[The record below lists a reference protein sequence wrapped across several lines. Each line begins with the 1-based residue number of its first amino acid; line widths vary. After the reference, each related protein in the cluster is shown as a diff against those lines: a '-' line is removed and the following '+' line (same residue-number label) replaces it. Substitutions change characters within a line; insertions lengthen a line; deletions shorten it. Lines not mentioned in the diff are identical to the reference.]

1 MPRRKDPRIPDAVL
15 DQLLAGA
22 DPKTVFDLLRGKQ
35 DEKRASI
42 RMRRCRRRRD
52 ERRA

>member
-1 MPRRKDPRIPDAVL
+1 VPIALDRRGLCRYAWHR
-15 DQLLAGA
+15 AR
-22 DPKTVFDLLRGKQ
+22 LLRGKQ

-42 RMRRCRRRRD
+42 TMRQCRRRRD